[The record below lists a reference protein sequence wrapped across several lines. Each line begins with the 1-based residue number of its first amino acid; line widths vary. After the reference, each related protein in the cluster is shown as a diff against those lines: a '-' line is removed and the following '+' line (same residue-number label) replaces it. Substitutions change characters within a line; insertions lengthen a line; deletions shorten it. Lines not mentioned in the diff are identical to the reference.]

1 MATGNKNALL
11 SVFNKEG
18 ITEFAKALV
27 KHDYTIY
34 ASGGTARHL
43 SEAGVIVQD
52 VAKTIG
58 GGAILDHRVVTIS
71 REIAGGLLAD
81 KEKHIAELEELG
93 FPFLDLVCC
102 DLYPL
107 EDAINDESSTE
118 DDIVA
123 KIDVGGPTMIS
134 SGAKGER
141 IVVCSHEDRPS
152 VIEWL
157 ENDKPEE
164 KSFLR
169 QLRAKAFW
177 TISKYR
183 GLAAEYFSDGAY
195 KGIFGELH
203 TQLKYGENPQQKEA
217 GFYVTDK
224 NDPWGLH
231 QFNKVDSEGGTGF
244 VNLTDSGRLVNAY
257 RDIKRGLRANT
268 ALAANAQTV
277 ALGGKHGNPCG
288 GSISAT
294 PKDAIEK
301 MIMGDSRALF
311 GGSVLVDAFID
322 EELATVLL
330 KTGTDR
336 KNYFNVIIAK
346 GFSDEAKEMLKLKKR
361 ACHLFELAAIENVD
375 DQLDYPEPKR
385 IVQVPGGFLLQDPN
399 MFVLDFN
406 ADETEAHGD
415 VTDQHKLDML
425 LAWAVMKNSNSNTIC
440 LVKEG
445 QLIGNGV
452 GQQDRVSA
460 AELAIK
466 KAKDAGHDTAGA
478 VAGSDSFFPFPDGP
492 EALIAAG
499 VVGIFSTSGS
509 MRDSETVEVCDKN
522 NVSLVFVS
530 DKVGRSFAGH
540 SC

>member
-1 MATGNKNALL
+1 MAQTKNALL
-11 SVFNKEG
+11 SVFNKDG
-18 ITEFAKALV
+18 ITEFAEALV
-27 KHDYTIY
+27 KHGYTIY

-43 SEAGVIVQD
+43 SEAGIDVQD
-52 VAKTIG
+52 VAETIG

-81 KEKHIAELEELG
+81 KEKHITELEELG

-107 EDAINDESSTE
+107 EDAINDEKSSE
-118 DDIVA
+118 ADVVA

-141 IVVCSHEDRPS
+141 IVVCSHEDRDR
-152 VIEWL
+152 VVTWL
-157 ENDKPEE
+157 NENKPEE
-164 KSFLR
+164 TSFLR
-169 QLRAKAFW
+169 ELRAKAFW
-177 TISKYR
+177 TIAKYR
-183 GLAAEYFSDGAY
+183 GLAAEYFSNGKY

-217 GFYVTDK
+217 GFYVTDP

-244 VNLTDSGRLVNAY
+244 VNLTDSGRLVNLY
-257 RDIKRGLRANT
+257 RDIKRGLRANVS
-268 ALAANAQTV
+268 LAGDAHV
-277 ALGGKHGNPCG
+277 IALGGKHGNPCG
-288 GSISAT
+288 GSIAAT
-294 PKDAIEK
+294 AKEAIEK
-301 MIMGDSRALF
+301 MIMGDARALF
-311 GGSVLVDAFID
+311 GGSVLVDVYID

-346 GFSDEAKEMLKLKKR
+346 GFSDEAKEMLKMKKK
-361 ACHLFELAAIENVD
+361 ACHLFELAALEQAD
-375 DQLDYPEPKR
+375 EQLDYPEPKR

-399 MFVLDFN
+399 MFVLDFSS
-406 ADETEAHGD
+406 DETEAHGD

-425 LAWAVMKNSNSNTIC
+425 LGWAVMKNSNSNTIC
-440 LVKEG
+440 LVKDG

-466 KAKDAGHDTAGA
+466 KAVDAGHDITGA

-509 MRDSETVEVCDKN
+509 IRDGETVAVCEKN
-522 NVSLVFVS
+522 NVSIVFVS
-530 DKVGRSFAGH
+530 DRVGRSFAAH